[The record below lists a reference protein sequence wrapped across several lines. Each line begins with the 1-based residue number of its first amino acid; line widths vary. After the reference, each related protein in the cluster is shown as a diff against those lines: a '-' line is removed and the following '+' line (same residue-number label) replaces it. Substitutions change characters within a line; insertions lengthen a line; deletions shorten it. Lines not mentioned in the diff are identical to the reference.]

1 MLFTRLGYVVAVIA
15 LVLGTINFTM
25 GMLIATGVIGPYE
38 AALANFYPTKS
49 TSGEVINMGMYL
61 ALFGIALGY
70 PDGNSLRPSSAAID
84 VGGHLPLH

>member
-15 LVLGTINFTM
+15 FVLGTFNFKM
-25 GMLIATGVIGPYE
+25 GIMIATGVRGPYE

-61 ALFGIALGY
+61 ALVGIALGI
-70 PDGNSLRPSSAAID
+70 LTEIR
-84 VGGHLPLH
+84 